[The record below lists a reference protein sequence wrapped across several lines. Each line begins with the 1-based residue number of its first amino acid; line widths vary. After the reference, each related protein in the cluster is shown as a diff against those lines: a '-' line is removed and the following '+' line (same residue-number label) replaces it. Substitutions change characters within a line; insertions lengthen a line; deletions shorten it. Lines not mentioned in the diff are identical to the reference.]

1 MHTLL
6 TFNNTTH
13 TIHHPRGRYK
23 RTIHT
28 PADDT
33 SGRYIHSSGRYRRT
47 IHTLQRTIHA
57 NSLIRYRYTREILGR
72 QFSCAGGPYGGN
84 VGFLYQ
90 VGPRRK
96 RFFKGSEASP
106 KNTPGKARRKRTF
119 RRLERLRPRQG
130 GCRRVCLGWRKL
142 KMGQAIARRPK
153 RRGQFLA
160 AHFVE
165 PRLIAA
171 PRSSSPQLMPPVS
184 PGPAAV
190 FYVMSIP
197 TLPLVLPS

>member
-84 VGFLYQ
+84 VGFLHQ

-96 RFFKGSEASP
+96 RFFKSSEASP

-119 RRLERLRPRQG
+119 RRLERIEGRYPLGPPFPRCSKPPG
-130 GCRRVCLGWRKL
+130 NCKEAGKTRTVRAGRFCR
-142 KMGQAIARRPK
+142 ASSY
-153 RRGQFLA
+153 RGSSFLVA
-160 AHFVE
+160 ASY
-165 PRLIAA
+165 AA
-171 PRSSSPQLMPPVS
+171 
-184 PGPAAV
+184 G
-190 FYVMSIP
+190 
-197 TLPLVLPS
+197 